1 MAAFPRPIG
10 LATVLVG
17 DDPASEVYIRLKH
30 KATLEVGIEAR
41 DLRLPAS
48 TSEEELLSL
57 VAELNADDAIDG
69 ILVQLPLP
77 DGLDEGRVINAI
89 DPVKDVDGIHP
100 VNAGLLLAG
109 TPAHVPGTPLGVLA
123 LLDEY
128 GVELKGA
135 DAVVIG
141 RSNIVGKPV
150 ALLLLHRHA
159 TVTICHSRTRD
170 LAAVISRADVIVA
183 AVGVPGLVQAEM
195 VKDGRGGDRRRNHA
209 DGGRSRRRRG
219 AGCRGSRG
227 SPDAGSRRR
236 RTDDNCNAS
245 EEHSACRAIPPE
257 GACTSRHMR
266 LWFARFIKVGGSVP
280 GPSLHC
286 KEETQLAQGTV
297 KWFSNEK
304 GYGFIE
310 REGGEDVFVHFSA
323 ITMDGYKSLTEG
335 QRVEFEVVQGP
346 KGAQAANVTAA

>member
-1 MAAFPRPIG
+1 MDGKALGARIRAEVAREVAAFPGPIG

-57 VAELNADDAIDG
+57 VAELNADAAIDG

-141 RSNIVGKPV
+141 RSNIVGKPA

-183 AVGVPGLVQAEM
+183 AVGVPGLVKAEM
-195 VKDGRGGDRRRNHA
+195 VKDGAAVIDVGITRTEDGLVGDV
-209 DGGRSRRRRG
+209 
-219 AGCRGSRG
+219 
-227 SPDAGSRRR
+227 SPDVAARAGLL
-236 RTDDNCNAS
+236 T
-245 EEHSACRAIPPE
+245 P
-257 GACTSRHMR
+257 
-266 LWFARFIKVGGSVP
+266 VP
-280 GPSLHC
+280 GGVGPMTIAMLLKSTVRAARYRR
-286 KEETQLAQGTV
+286 KELA
-297 KWFSNEK
+297 
-304 GYGFIE
+304 
-310 REGGEDVFVHFSA
+310 H
-323 ITMDGYKSLTEG
+323 
-335 QRVEFEVVQGP
+335 P
-346 KGAQAANVTAA
+346 VT